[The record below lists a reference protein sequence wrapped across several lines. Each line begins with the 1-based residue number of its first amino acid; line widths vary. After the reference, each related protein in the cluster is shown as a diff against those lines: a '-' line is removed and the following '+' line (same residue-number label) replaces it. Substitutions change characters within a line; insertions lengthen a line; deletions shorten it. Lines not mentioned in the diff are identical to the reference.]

1 MMDGIKEIADGFG
14 AELKRRL
21 PKQRKTQRTKLAL
34 LVATM
39 LDVRSANL
47 MELAA
52 GLPREADRTGPSG
65 NAQRYMRYQW
75 ITRLLGN
82 PLVGSDEIMEP
93 FSREVLERAAA
104 GGQPIVLILDQSKM
118 SDRHQVLMLA
128 LRWGERALPLAWRV
142 AETDGAIGFDT
153 QKALLDAVVA
163 WLPERTTVRLMGDRF
178 YGTADLIGWC
188 QKRTWDYRLRLKGN
202 LVVFDGPGKTTT
214 GQCAKDRVYYLEN
227 VELTGRRARTH
238 IGIIHDPGHAE
249 PWIIA
254 MSEKPGYLR
263 TLEYSARWVIEP
275 MFSDFKSRGFGI
287 EDTQLRYA
295 DRLDRLIL
303 VMALA
308 LYVAVSTGQWDAVHW
323 PTPSEKKSPEDQP
336 KKVARSRTSWFTR
349 GLRRIAKLM
358 QSCLPLPQLWS
369 VILN

>member
-1 MMDGIKEIADGFG
+1 MNGIKEIADSIG

-21 PKQRKTQRTKLAL
+21 PRQRKTQRTKLAL

-52 GLPREADRTGPSG
+52 GLPREADRTD
-65 NAQRYMRYQW
+65 MRYQW

-82 PLVGSDEIMEP
+82 PLVISDDVMEP
-93 FSREVLERAAA
+93 FSREVLERATAD
-104 GGQPIVLILDQSKM
+104 GQPLVLILDQSKV

-128 LRWGERALPLAWRV
+128 LRHGERALPLAWRV
-142 AETDGAIGFDT
+142 EETDGAIGFDT
-153 QKALLDAVVA
+153 QKALLDAVVP
-163 WLPERTTVRLMGDRF
+163 WLPTRAKVRLMGDRF

-188 QKRTWDYRLRLKGN
+188 QERTWDYRLRLKGN
-202 LVVFDGPGKTTT
+202 LVVFDGPDKTTT
-214 GQCAKDRVYYLEN
+214 GKCAKDRVYYLEN

-263 TLEYSARWVIEP
+263 TLEYADRWGIEP
-275 MFSDFKSRGFGI
+275 MF
-287 EDTQLRYA
+287 
-295 DRLDRLIL
+295 
-303 VMALA
+303 
-308 LYVAVSTGQWDAVHW
+308 
-323 PTPSEKKSPEDQP
+323 
-336 KKVARSRTSWFTR
+336 
-349 GLRRIAKLM
+349 
-358 QSCLPLPQLWS
+358 
-369 VILN
+369 

>member
-1 MMDGIKEIADGFG
+1 M
-14 AELKRRL
+14 
-21 PKQRKTQRTKLAL
+21 P
-34 LVATM
+34 
-39 LDVRSANL
+39 
-47 MELAA
+47 AA
-52 GLPREADRTGPSG
+52 
-65 NAQRYMRYQW
+65 
-75 ITRLLGN
+75 
-82 PLVGSDEIMEP
+82 
-93 FSREVLERAAA
+93 
-104 GGQPIVLILDQSKM
+104 
-118 SDRHQVLMLA
+118 RH
-128 LRWGERALPLAWRV
+128 
-142 AETDGAIGFDT
+142 
-153 QKALLDAVVA
+153 
-163 WLPERTTVRLMGDRF
+163 
-178 YGTADLIGWC
+178 
-188 QKRTWDYRLRLKGN
+188 RLRLKGN

-214 GQCAKDRVYYLEN
+214 GQCAKDRVHCLED

-263 TLEYSARWVIEP
+263 TLEYSARWGIEP

-295 DRLDRLIL
+295 DRLIL
-303 VMALA
+303 VMA
-308 LYVAVSTGQWDAVHW
+308 LYVAVSTGQAVHC
-323 PTPSEKKSPEDQP
+323 PTPSEKSPEDQP